1 MITRGD
7 VQRVVDA
14 FILEETLYWWSNPIE
29 RVNTVRGIDAWDGY
43 HWLVARQLAQ
53 DQDWVSL
60 KHYMDSIGETHLR
73 ETTERLIQ
81 FESPRLYREYWTT
94 CPLADNDDDYAPPPD
109 DPAFAKTGPGIMSV
123 LAKSAKIGYKLG
135 RSKRYERM
143 GAKGATG
150 HYRRH
155 PRPWES

>member
-1 MITRGD
+1 MKEWSLYLIMITRAD

-60 KHYMDSIGETHLR
+60 KHYMDSIGETYLR
-73 ETTERLIQ
+73 ETMEQLIQ
-81 FESPRLYREYWTT
+81 SESPRLYREYWTA
-94 CPLADNDDDYAPPPD
+94 CPLADNDDDSAPPPD
-109 DPAFAKTGPGIMSV
+109 DPAFAKTGGVS
-123 LAKSAKIGYKLG
+123 
-135 RSKRYERM
+135 
-143 GAKGATG
+143 
-150 HYRRH
+150 
-155 PRPWES
+155 

>member
-1 MITRGD
+1 MITRAD

-29 RVNTVRGIDAWDGY
+29 RVNTVQGIDAWDGY

-73 ETTERLIQ
+73 ETMEQLIQ

-94 CPLADNDDDYAPPPD
+94 CPLADNDDDDDDDDSAPPPD
-109 DPAFAKTGPGIMSV
+109 DPAFAKTG
-123 LAKSAKIGYKLG
+123 
-135 RSKRYERM
+135 
-143 GAKGATG
+143 GA
-150 HYRRH
+150 
-155 PRPWES
+155 S

>member
-60 KHYMDSIGETHLR
+60 KHYMDSIGETYLR
-73 ETTERLIQ
+73 ETMEQLIQ
-81 FESPRLYREYWTT
+81 SESPRLYREYWTA
-94 CPLADNDDDYAPPPD
+94 CPLADNDDDSAPPPD
-109 DPAFAKTGPGIMSV
+109 DPAFAKTGGVS
-123 LAKSAKIGYKLG
+123 
-135 RSKRYERM
+135 
-143 GAKGATG
+143 
-150 HYRRH
+150 
-155 PRPWES
+155 

>member
-1 MITRGD
+1 MVKEWSLYLIMITRAD

-60 KHYMDSIGETHLR
+60 KHYMDSIGETYLR
-73 ETTERLIQ
+73 ETMEQLIQ
-81 FESPRLYREYWTT
+81 SESPRLYREYWTA
-94 CPLADNDDDYAPPPD
+94 CPLADNDDDSAPPPD
-109 DPAFAKTGPGIMSV
+109 DPAFAKTGGVS
-123 LAKSAKIGYKLG
+123 
-135 RSKRYERM
+135 
-143 GAKGATG
+143 
-150 HYRRH
+150 
-155 PRPWES
+155 

>member
-1 MITRGD
+1 MKEWSLYLIVITRAD

-60 KHYMDSIGETHLR
+60 KNYMDSIGETYLR
-73 ETTERLIQ
+73 ETMEQLIQ
-81 FESPRLYREYWTT
+81 SESPRLYHEYWTA
-94 CPLADNDDDYAPPPD
+94 CPLADNDDDSAPPPD
-109 DPAFAKTGPGIMSV
+109 DPAFAKTGGVS
-123 LAKSAKIGYKLG
+123 
-135 RSKRYERM
+135 
-143 GAKGATG
+143 
-150 HYRRH
+150 
-155 PRPWES
+155 

>member
-29 RVNTVRGIDAWDGY
+29 RVNTVRGIDVWDGY

-60 KHYMDSIGETHLR
+60 KHYMDSIGETYLR
-73 ETTERLIQ
+73 ETMEQLIQ
-81 FESPRLYREYWTT
+81 SESPRLYREYWTA
-94 CPLADNDDDYAPPPD
+94 CPLADNDDDSAPPPD
-109 DPAFAKTGPGIMSV
+109 DPALAKTGAGS
-123 LAKSAKIGYKLG
+123 
-135 RSKRYERM
+135 
-143 GAKGATG
+143 
-150 HYRRH
+150 
-155 PRPWES
+155 